1 MTNCSS
7 SSLCVAAITVSFSLF
22 AAFFYT
28 YISLNCVFLSFL
40 PALPQPPPSQPLLL
54 ASCLCCRSLACSK
67 PAGKKKK
74 NVEDLP
80 DGRPPALPSHVTRS
94 ESGLGFSVIVKH
106 FGSNTGK
113 RPPRPPPD
121 GATLCPI
128 QELLLLHVYVNKLEV
143 VAGPAAASTERRHLK
158 SNGDTRS
165 LPPPTTF

>member
-1 MTNCSS
+1 MCG
-7 SSLCVAAITVSFSLF
+7 CHYGFFLF
-22 AAFFYT
+22 VCGFFL
-28 YISLNCVFLSFL
+28 YIYFIELRLSFV
-40 PALPQPPPSQPLLL
+40 PACPPIPPPSQPLLL

-67 PAGKKKK
+67 PAEKKKRK
-74 NVEDLP
+74 MEDLP
-80 DGRPPALPSHVTRS
+80 DGRPALPSHVTRS

-113 RPPRPPPD
+113 RPHPPD
-121 GATLCPI
+121 GATLRPI